1 MPDGLYQDIPSLRD
15 AVLRAVRHR
24 CQLWLE
30 HLLGSHVH
38 IGDSTIEP
46 ERRPGHGEPARCY
59 GGPPG
64 LPGAGHR
71 ANPWNER
78 WLASSLGTSYL
89 PGNTAASAATYL
101 SRISKVTLFR
111 HYIHPFQTDECVV
124 FAVSTRFTEAIL
136 WPRRNTTATSR

>member
-1 MPDGLYQDIPSLRD
+1 MYIPPRELTRVITHIFLISFFFEFFFFFCKNKKTKNQKGGLTAKQRAGHRRGMPDGLYQDSPLLRD

-46 ERRPGHGEPARCY
+46 ERRPGYGEPARCY

-64 LPGAGHR
+64 LPGVGHR
-71 ANPWNER
+71 ANPWN
-78 WLASSLGTSYL
+78 
-89 PGNTAASAATYL
+89 
-101 SRISKVTLFR
+101 
-111 HYIHPFQTDECVV
+111 
-124 FAVSTRFTEAIL
+124 
-136 WPRRNTTATSR
+136 